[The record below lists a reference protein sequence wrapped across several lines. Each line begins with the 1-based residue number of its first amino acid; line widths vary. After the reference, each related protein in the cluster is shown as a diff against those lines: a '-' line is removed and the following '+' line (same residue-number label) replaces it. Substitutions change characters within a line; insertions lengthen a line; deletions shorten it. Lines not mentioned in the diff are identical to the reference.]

1 MSWFDKLFGED
12 NDSNEDILRNKIKR
26 RQANQSNDTN
36 HDSLLPQNN
45 DIYHR
50 PKGKFR
56 FPMEGFESG
65 NAESE
70 NTTTQDVYQSNV
82 NHDIEEFRTQDN
94 KRHRRRRNHANDDGI
109 ADSSY
114 QSKGYQSRKKK
125 IPTLILRH
133 QHTVKFLLHHLGVQ
147 VRIIIKH
154 HPIRNLE

>member
-12 NDSNEDILRNKIKR
+12 NDSNEDILRNKNKR
-26 RQANQSNDTN
+26 RQANQSNDTH

-70 NTTTQDVYQSNV
+70 NTTTQDVHQSNV

-94 KRHRRRRNHANDDGI
+94 KRHRRR
-109 ADSSY
+109 SC
-114 QSKGYQSRKKK
+114 
-125 IPTLILRH
+125 
-133 QHTVKFLLHHLGVQ
+133 LLYTSPSPRDRG
-147 VRIIIKH
+147 
-154 HPIRNLE
+154 